1 MGWLQRVLGGRRV
14 EHDPGRQEALLAEV
28 RHRFGIRVQVRVRD
42 QIEAITRL
50 LDDEDGLLVA
60 TLIVREVAEAAH
72 TDLLAQAADLHRRT
86 GYRLLVDRRN
96 YRALWRE
103 AGPALRWPLFDP
115 PGGLHP
121 YVQVAAAVTVIGDR
135 AARVVKAT
143 DPAPVLASVFEL
155 FDLTAAGW
163 EYGRI
168 RPDTDGAELVLRLIS
183 AARQINAALADPP
196 PLPQPV
202 RELMRRN
209 NTVNVYDPAGNRVV
223 GAINLGAELR
233 PALLS

>member
-14 EHDPGRQEALLAEV
+14 EHDPGRQEALLQEV
-28 RHRFGIRVQVRVRD
+28 RHRFGIRVQVRPRD

-60 TLIVREVAEAAH
+60 TWIVREVADGAH
-72 TDLLAQAADLHRRT
+72 TDLQSQAADVYRRT
-86 GYRLLVDRRN
+86 GYRLAVDRRN
-96 YRALWRE
+96 YRSLWRE
-103 AGPALRWPLFDP
+103 AGAALRWPLFDP

-135 AARVVKAT
+135 ASRVVKTT
-143 DPAPVLASVFEL
+143 DPTPVLAAVFEL
-155 FDLTAAGW
+155 FDLTTAGW
-163 EYGRI
+163 EYGRV
-168 RPDTDGAELVLRLIS
+168 RPDTDGAELALRLIS
-183 AARQINAALADPP
+183 AARQINAALSDPP

-209 NTVNVYDPAGNRVV
+209 NTMDVFDPAGDRVV
-223 GAINLGAELR
+223 GGLNLGAELR